1 MSTSRDR
8 NHPAEGELRQL
19 TVLACDMVDSTGI
32 AERLDIE
39 DYRNLMVTFR
49 KTCAEL
55 IERYGGYVAREA
67 GDGLQVYFGYP
78 NARED
83 DARRAV
89 RAALALVNAV
99 SRITVAGDGGKPVQ
113 LQMRIGVHTG
123 VVIAADIQTPA
134 SPETPRA
141 EGVALHIAERLQRF
155 APSNGVVISDA
166 TFRLVEGFFVCGE
179 TKEVSLK
186 GLSQLV
192 KVHVILDESTVRTR
206 FELSSAGGLSP
217 LVGRDWQLALL
228 CEYWKRTQNE
238 GGQVVL
244 VQGEAGIGKTRL
256 LQAVQEEAMAGSD
269 RWFECHCSSLTAGSA
284 LFPFIELF
292 QDLLGTA
299 HLESAEKKVSQIA
312 ARLAAWQMSDEKLL
326 PAFSALLSLPASD
339 HDLEHPSNP
348 KRLKREIFE
357 AMLAWFHMETTK
369 APLVLAIEDLHWAD
383 ASTLEFLVVLL
394 EQVPLSQAYVIL
406 TFRPEFHP
414 PWSKTARYTQLVLD
428 RLAKAHA
435 EQVARWTAQ
444 RMALTDELLRRIVE
458 DTDGVPLYIEECTKA
473 MLDAGPLRRNAE
485 EPQTD
490 PTRRSVNLPGILRES
505 LTARLDRLGV
515 AKEVA
520 QLASTVGR
528 SFSYQLLLAVW
539 DGSESDLRRG
549 LDIMVE
555 AELLFPHGLP
565 PEASYVFKH
574 TLIQEQAYETLLS
587 SRRRFCHKRIA
598 EALERSFPD
607 IKASR
612 PELIAQNLTAAGLH
626 ERSIEYWAS
635 AGKRAAERSA
645 IIEAVAHYETG
656 LKEAGQIEEEPRRQS
671 EELALRNGLAPAL
684 IGRDGWASRKVE
696 DNYERA
702 RQLCGAAGD
711 AQDLFDVLRGLFN
724 VYLLRGDLE
733 KASQLIDQLHGI
745 IERTEDLERRNALLL
760 SVCRSE
766 GGHGLFAGEFAA
778 ARERFDKVNSL
789 YDRKRHR
796 SQVFVY
802 GTDPEVIQN
811 SLGAWADWFLGFPE
825 QARQKADMAISHAAE
840 LNHPFSMA
848 YAHCLAAS
856 LHLFRRDYDAALIQ
870 SEQAIAIAEEQGHA
884 YWVAY
889 GDITRGAALGARQA
903 TRRGIA
909 IMVRGFEA
917 YRETGSRVLLPYFH
931 ALLAA
936 SYGRVGLL
944 REGLDALD
952 RNEAKEVRFYAAESL
967 RIKGELV
974 QMMEPGSPEPERC
987 FRAALDLAGSQNA
1000 QALVLRSA
1008 TSLSHC
1014 LIQQKHYTEAADLL
1028 SQATGAFTEGLEE
1041 ADFLAARSILATL
1054 S

>member
-1 MSTSRDR
+1 MSTSRDQS
-8 NHPAEGELRQL
+8 HPADGELRQL

-49 KTCAEL
+49 KTCGEL
-55 IERYGGYVAREA
+55 IERYEGYVAREA
-67 GDGLQVYFGYP
+67 GDGLQVFFGYP
-78 NARED
+78 NAHED

-89 RAALALVNAV
+89 QAALALVNAV
-99 SRITVAGDGGKPVQ
+99 SGITVVGEDSKSVQ
-113 LQMRIGVHTG
+113 LQMRIGIHTG

-141 EGVALHIAERLQRF
+141 EGVALHVAERLQRF

-256 LQAVQEEAMAGSD
+256 LQAVQEGAAAGSD
-269 RWFECHCSSLTAGSA
+269 RWFEGHCSSLTARSA
-284 LFPFIELF
+284 LFPFVELF
-292 QDLLGTA
+292 QDLLDIGI
-299 HLESAEKKVSQIA
+299 LESAEEKVSQIA
-312 ARLAAWQMSDEKLL
+312 ARLSEWQMSDEKLL
-326 PAFSALLSLPASD
+326 PAFSALLSLSASN
-339 HDLEHPSNP
+339 HGLEHPSSP

-357 AMLAWFHMETTK
+357 AMLAWFHMESTK
-369 APLVLAIEDLHWAD
+369 EPLILVIEDLHWAD

-394 EQVPLSQAYVIL
+394 EQVPLSRAYVIL
-406 TFRPEFHP
+406 TFRPDFDP
-414 PWSKTARYTQLVLD
+414 PWSKAARYTQLVLD
-428 RLAKAHA
+428 RLAKAQA

-444 RMALTDELLRRIVE
+444 RMALSDELLRRIVE

-473 MLDAGPLRRNAE
+473 MRDVGPLRRNAE
-485 EPQTD
+485 LPLSDT
-490 PTRRSVNLPGILRES
+490 TRRTVNLPIILRES

-520 QLASTVGR
+520 QLASTIGR

-565 PEASYVFKH
+565 PEATYVFKH
-574 TLIQEQAYETLLS
+574 ALIQEQAYETLLS
-587 SRRRFCHKRIA
+587 SRRRFYHTRIA
-598 EALERSFPD
+598 EALEHSFPD

-626 ERSIEYWAS
+626 ERSIEYWAL

-656 LKEAGQIEEEPRRQS
+656 LMEAEQIADGSLRQS
-671 EELALRNGLAPAL
+671 EELVLRTGLAPAL

-696 DNYERA
+696 ENYERA
-702 RQLCGAAGD
+702 RQLCAAAGD

-724 VYLLRGDLE
+724 VYLLRGDLQ

-745 IERTEDLERRNALLL
+745 IEQAKGSGRRNALLL
-760 SVCRSE
+760 SVCHTE
-766 GGHGLFAGEFAA
+766 GAHGLFAGEFAA

-796 SQVFVY
+796 GQVFVY
-802 GTDPEVIQN
+802 GTDPEVIQG

-825 QARQKADMAISHAAE
+825 QAKQKADMAIRRAAE
-840 LNHPFSMA
+840 LHHPFSMA

-856 LHLFRRDYDAALIQ
+856 LHLFRRDYDAALAL
-870 SEQAIAIAEEQGHA
+870 SEQAIAVAEEQGHS

-903 TRRGIA
+903 TRKGNA

-931 ALLAA
+931 TLLAA
-936 SYGRVGLL
+936 SYGRAGLL
-944 REGLDALD
+944 QEGLEALD
-952 RNEAKEVRFYAAESL
+952 HNEAKEVRFYAAESL
-967 RIKGELV
+967 RVKGELI
-974 QMMEPGSPEPERC
+974 QMMAPDSPEPERC
-987 FRAALDLAGSQNA
+987 FKAALDLAGSQGA
-1000 QALVLRSA
+1000 QALVLRTA
-1008 TSLSHC
+1008 TSLSYR
-1014 LIQQKHYTEAADLL
+1014 LIQRRCDAEAADLL
-1028 SQATGAFTEGLEE
+1028 SRVTGDFTEGFEE
-1041 ADFLAARSILATL
+1041 VDFLEARKILATL